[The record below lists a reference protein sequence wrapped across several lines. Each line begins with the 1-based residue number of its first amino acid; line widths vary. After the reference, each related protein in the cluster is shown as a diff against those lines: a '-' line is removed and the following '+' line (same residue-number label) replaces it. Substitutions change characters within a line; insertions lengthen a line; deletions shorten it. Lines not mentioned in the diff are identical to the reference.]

1 VEARRAPGS
10 QGLGLKRPEVRA
22 AGGVV
27 WRPRDEGEPEV
38 LLVHRPRYRD
48 WTFPKGK
55 VEQGETDEQAAIR
68 EVEEETGLRCD
79 LGPELPSTR
88 YTDLKLR
95 PKTVR
100 YWAMEATGDGRP
112 GHEVDEVRWVPLAQ
126 APERLSHARDRE
138 VLRALDAT

>member
-1 VEARRAPGS
+1 
-10 QGLGLKRPEVRA
+10 
-22 AGGVV
+22 
-27 WRPRDEGEPEV
+27 V